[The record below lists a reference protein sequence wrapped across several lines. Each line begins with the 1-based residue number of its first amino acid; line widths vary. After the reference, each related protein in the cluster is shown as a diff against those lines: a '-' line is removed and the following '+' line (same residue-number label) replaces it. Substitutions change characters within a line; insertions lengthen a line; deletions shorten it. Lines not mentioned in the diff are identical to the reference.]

1 MTSRIFR
8 PVFVSAWLGCWL
20 LATPAANLHA
30 GRPRAAAQTSSQT
43 VSISGQEVWTDT
55 KIDLQSGEKIRI
67 ACSGTIQV
75 PADKQGN
82 APISAGPDGLARSWK
97 DLMRIFPVPDGNR
110 AAVIG
115 RIGDDGAA
123 QPFAVGAGKDITVI
137 VPGRLYL
144 GINQQKR
151 DEAEGSYEA
160 SIEVL
165 AQGSKT
171 GGLVAYPPPD
181 TPIPA
186 ITTAVMN
193 KIPRRVGDQA
203 GNPGDMVNFV
213 LLGSETELLGI
224 FKSAGWVQVDKT
236 KDDAILH
243 GLVASLSKDE
253 YLEMPMSVLYLF
265 GRPQDYGF
273 AHATP
278 FNVVK
283 TRNHLRVWKAPFDVS
298 GKVFWVGAATHD
310 IGFERDDRNNGLTH
324 KIDPD
329 IDLEREYLGE
339 TFYETGLLSQ
349 LTHVTPPDPLT
360 QALTATG
367 GSFHSDGRILVMV
380 LASKI
385 AETN

>member
-1 MTSRIFR
+1 
-8 PVFVSAWLGCWL
+8 
-20 LATPAANLHA
+20 
-30 GRPRAAAQTSSQT
+30 
-43 VSISGQEVWTDT
+43 
-55 KIDLQSGEKIRI
+55 
-67 ACSGTIQV
+67 
-75 PADKQGN
+75 
-82 APISAGPDGLARSWK
+82 
-97 DLMRIFPVPDGNR
+97 MRIFPVPDGNR

-123 QPFAVGAGKDITVI
+123 QPFAVGASKEITVI

-151 DEAEGSYEA
+151 DQADGSFEAA
-160 SIEVL
+160 IEIL
-165 AQGSKT
+165 AQGPKT

-186 ITTAVMN
+186 ITTEILN
-193 KIPRRVGDQA
+193 KIPRRVEDKA
-203 GNPGDMVNFV
+203 GNTGDMVNFII
-213 LLGSETELLGI
+213 LGSQADMQGV

-243 GLVASLSKDE
+243 GLVSSLSKEE
-253 YLEMPMSVLYLF
+253 YLEMPMSILYLF

-278 FNVVK
+278 FNVVR
-283 TRNHLRVWKAPFDVS
+283 TRNHLRVWNAPFDVT
-298 GKVFWVGAATHD
+298 GKTFWLGAATHD

-339 TFYETGLLSQ
+339 TFYETGLVSQ

-360 QALTATG
+360 KALTATG
-367 GSFHSDGRILVMV
+367 GSFHSDGRILVIV

-385 AETN
+385 AATN

>member
-1 MTSRIFR
+1 MTRRIFQPILL
-8 PVFVSAWLGCWL
+8 PVWIGWLL
-20 LATPAANLHA
+20 LATTATGARAA
-30 GRPRAAAQTSSQT
+30 RPRPPAQASPQT
-43 VSISGQEVWTDT
+43 VTISADEVWTDT
-55 KIDLQSGEKIRI
+55 KIELQAGEKIRI
-67 ACSGTIQV
+67 TCSGTIQV

-82 APISAGPDGLARSWK
+82 PPISSSPEGLPRSWK
-97 DLMRIFPVPDGNR
+97 DLIRIFPVPDGNR
-110 AAVIG
+110 GALIG
-115 RIGDDGAA
+115 RIGDDSAA
-123 QPFAVGAGKDITVI
+123 QPFAVGASKEITVI

-144 GINQQKR
+144 GINRQKR
-151 DEAEGSYEA
+151 DQADGSFEAA
-160 SIEVL
+160 IEIL
-165 AQGSKT
+165 AQGPKT

-186 ITTAVMN
+186 ITTEILN
-193 KIPRRVGDQA
+193 KIPRRVGDKA
-203 GNPGDMVNFV
+203 GNPGDMVNFII
-213 LLGSETELLGI
+213 LGSGADMQGV

-243 GLVASLSKDE
+243 GVVSSLSKEE
-253 YLEMPMSVLYLF
+253 YLEMPMSILYLF

-278 FNVVK
+278 FNVVR
-283 TRNHLRVWKAPFDVS
+283 TRNHLRVWKAPFDVA
-298 GKVFWVGAATHD
+298 GKTFWVGAATHD

-339 TFYETGLLSQ
+339 TFYETGLVSQ

-360 QALTATG
+360 KALTATG
-367 GSFHSDGRILVMV
+367 GGFHSDGRILLMV

-385 AETN
+385 AAAN